1 METKINA
8 NKVLYNKLNNYFK
21 DNIKLSFKMRRNLII
36 ITEEDLF
43 YCINIYNENISSFII
58 NNDNSVIESMI
69 IKDLCFKKIIDIN
82 ISISC
87 EICSARNCDRNVYFL
102 NFENGKLKKYILNEK
117 IIDMC
122 CGVWHSVLLTQSGK
136 VYEFNYLKEK
146 SITTVGLEI
155 KYFQNDKSE
164 NESIVM
170 ISCGFVHS
178 LALTESGR
186 VFGWV
191 HNHNEQFGANNSDII
206 EPNIIDMNDIKIK
219 KISCGSA
226 HSLLLSCDGDI
237 YAFGSNNWG
246 EVGNGTKINQKFPI
260 KLDLNNKLID
270 IESHSYYCI
279 SMSVSEEFIYYVW
292 GRFEK
297 SYVSSPRPTKYE
309 SFEEILN
316 SDDKIDCIKTNGDLI
331 EFEDSFVR
339 NGYYN
344 QMFEEIKELGFGSFG
359 TVFEAKNRKRK
370 GFSAKKKRKDN
381 DSYGIKKIRFSL
393 ENKNEIIREY
403 LNYSIMKKNYSENKH
418 LVKHFNAWFEES
430 LDLYDSG
437 ISLYIQME
445 LCDKSLED
453 VINEFIKDSKL
464 KTIES
469 LTTLGYYI
477 ATQIFIGILKGVN
490 HLHKQNPSL
499 IHRDLKPVN
508 ILLKKDFYKGFC
520 VKIADFGL
528 MAIHHY
534 SEQSHTLD
542 KGTPKYMAPEVI
554 DNKKY
559 NTKADVYSLGIVFKN
574 LFDFTTEE

>member
-1 METKINA
+1 M
-8 NKVLYNKLNNYFK
+8 
-21 DNIKLSFKMRRNLII
+21 
-36 ITEEDLF
+36 
-43 YCINIYNENISSFII
+43 
-58 NNDNSVIESMI
+58 
-69 IKDLCFKKIIDIN
+69 
-82 ISISC
+82 
-87 EICSARNCDRNVYFL
+87 
-102 NFENGKLKKYILNEK
+102 
-117 IIDMC
+117 
-122 CGVWHSVLLTQSGK
+122 
-136 VYEFNYLKEK
+136 
-146 SITTVGLEI
+146 
-155 KYFQNDKSE
+155 
-164 NESIVM
+164 
-170 ISCGFVHS
+170 HS
-178 LALTESGR
+178 LALTDSGR

-191 HNHNEQFGANNSDII
+191 HNHNEQFDVNNSHII
-206 EPNIIDMNDIKIK
+206 VPNIIDTNDIKIK

-226 HSLLLSCDGDI
+226 HSLLLSCDGDV

-246 EVGNGTKINQKFPI
+246 EVGNGTQINQKFPI
-260 KLDLNNKLID
+260 KLDLNNKFID
-270 IESHSYYCI
+270 IASHPYYCI
-279 SMSVSEEFIYYVW
+279 SMSVSETFIYYVW

-316 SDDKIDCIKTNGDLI
+316 SDHKIDCIKTIGDLI

-359 TVFEAKNRKRK
+359 TVFEAKNRKRN
-370 GFSAKKKRKDN
+370 GYSAKKKRNDN
-381 DSYGIKKIRFSL
+381 DSYGIKKIRFRL

-430 LDLYDSG
+430 VVSNQSG

-445 LCDKSLED
+445 LCDKTLDD

-477 ATQIFIGILKGVN
+477 ASQIFIGILKGVN

-508 ILLKKDFYKGFC
+508 ILLKKDFYEGFY